1 MNDQMY
7 KLGFELA
14 LQQAGI
20 KEAGMLGD
28 AGKYLWEQ
36 TPNLRNAGKYLWE
49 HTPNL
54 RNAGKYL
61 WEQTPNLRNAVGLG
75 SHEMGH
81 NVMNPNM
88 AKNLSRKYKG
98 MNQTMARNRPAL
110 QNNLAAQPKGAY
122 ATR

>member
-28 AGKYLWEQ
+28 
-36 TPNLRNAGKYLWE
+36 
-49 HTPNL
+49 
-54 RNAGKYL
+54 AGKYL